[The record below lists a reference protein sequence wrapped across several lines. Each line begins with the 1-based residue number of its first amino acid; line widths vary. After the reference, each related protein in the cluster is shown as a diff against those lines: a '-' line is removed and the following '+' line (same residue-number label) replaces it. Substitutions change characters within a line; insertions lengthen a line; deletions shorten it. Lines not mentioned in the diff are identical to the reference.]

1 MSLFYHIPLVFAALS
16 TGRYRNTFPFPN
28 EIFLLKLC
36 PGELAVY
43 FYLICCENRKSH
55 QCWPSYKTI
64 GKAVGMTENTVAKYF
79 SALECKGLIQT
90 ESTSIMTKDGIKRNG
105 NLLYT
110 IPPFQ
115 PIQEAHYQQ
124 QLDKLALDT
133 ARTCWETQDKTLESP
148 CVALLRRFVHILRA
162 RWIRI
167 PPTPQNAALALVW
180 PMLGKRP

>member
-1 MSLFYHIPLVFAALS
+1 MSRRQKYDPLK
-16 TGRYRNTFPFPN
+16 NTFPFPN
-28 EIFLLKLC
+28 EIFILGLC

-43 FYLICCENRKSH
+43 SYLLCCANRKTG

-64 GKAVGMTENTVAKYF
+64 GKAVGMTENTVAKYV

-90 ESTSIMTKDGIKRNG
+90 ESTSVMTKDGIKRNG

-115 PIQEAHYQQ
+115 PILEAHYQQ

-133 ARTCWETQDKTLESP
+133 ARASWEAQDKTRESP
-148 CVALLRRFVHILRA
+148 C
-162 RWIRI
+162 
-167 PPTPQNAALALVW
+167 AAL
-180 PMLGKRP
+180 

>member
-1 MSLFYHIPLVFAALS
+1 MSYRQKPDPLK
-16 TGRYRNTFPFPN
+16 NTFPLPN
-28 EIFLLKLC
+28 EIFLLGLC

-43 FYLICCENRKSH
+43 AFLRHCENRKTH

-64 GKAVGMTENTVAKYF
+64 GKAVGMSENTVAKYV

-90 ESTSIMTKDGIKRNG
+90 ESTSVMTKDGIKRNG

-115 PIQEAHYQQ
+115 PILDAHDQQ

-133 ARTCWETQDKTLESP
+133 ARARWEAQDKMHERP
-148 CVALLRRFVHILRA
+148 CVAL
-162 RWIRI
+162 
-167 PPTPQNAALALVW
+167 
-180 PMLGKRP
+180 

>member
-133 ARTCWETQDKTLESP
+133 ARTRWETQDKTLESP